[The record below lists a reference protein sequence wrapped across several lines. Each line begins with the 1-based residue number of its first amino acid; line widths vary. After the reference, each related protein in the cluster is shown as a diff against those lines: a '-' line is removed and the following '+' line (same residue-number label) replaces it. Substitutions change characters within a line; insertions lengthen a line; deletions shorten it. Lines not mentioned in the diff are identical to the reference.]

1 MVHRTQ
7 CLCKIQTEHSS
18 QIIYNEQDKIVA
30 LRDLLAEAQG
40 RSEFVIV
47 VVADVRGFS
56 TFSKKHESTDIAMFI
71 KRFYMRMID
80 DYFSNANFYNT
91 RGDGLLMT
99 FPYSEKDLPQVAND
113 VISNCMQCLVEFS
126 RIGDGDPMINFKTP
140 ENIGFGIARGTAC
153 CLYSNDQVIDYSGH
167 LLNLCSRLMNLARP
181 NGIVIDGHFLRDMIP
196 EEFKAA
202 FVEKEIYIRGISEE
216 RSYKVSSLDEYVH
229 ISEEYLTPLKGS
241 QWYTIDKEF
250 RMYEIGRL
258 GSLRIPLPSHIRPGT
273 EIKVT
278 MSYPKMSKRRTV
290 KGYRAH
296 RIFKDFE
303 YNCDTDEPKVILE
316 LHEAYKF
323 LKGLGVL
330 KSKPIHFKIQ
340 FIPDRAIV

>member
-1 MVHRTQ
+1 M
-7 CLCKIQTEHSS
+7 
-18 QIIYNEQDKIVA
+18 A

-56 TFSKKHESTDIAMFI
+56 AFSKKHESTDIAMFI

-113 VISNCMQCLVEFS
+113 VISSCMQCLAEFP
-126 RIGDGDPMINFKTP
+126 RICDGDPMINFKTP

-153 CLYSNDQVIDYSGH
+153 CLYSSEQVIDYSGH
-167 LLNLCSRLMNLARP
+167 LLNLCSRLMDLARP
-181 NGIVIDGHFLRDMIP
+181 SGVVIDGHFLHEIIP
-196 EEFKAA
+196 EKFKAS
-202 FVEKEIYIRGISEE
+202 FVEKEIYIRGIAEE
-216 RSYKVSSLDEYVH
+216 RAYKIFCLDEYVT
-229 ISEEYLTPLKGS
+229 ISEEFLNPLKGS
-241 QWYTIDKEF
+241 QWHTIEKEF
-250 RMYEIGRL
+250 KMYEIGRL
-258 GSLRIPLPSHIRPGT
+258 GSLRIHLPTYIRPGS

-278 MSYPKMSKRRTV
+278 MIYPKMSKGRTV

-296 RIFKDFE
+296 REFNDYE
-303 YNCDTDEPKVILE
+303 YNCDADEPKVILE

-323 LKGLGVL
+323 LRGLGVL

-340 FIPDRAIV
+340 FIPDRAIE